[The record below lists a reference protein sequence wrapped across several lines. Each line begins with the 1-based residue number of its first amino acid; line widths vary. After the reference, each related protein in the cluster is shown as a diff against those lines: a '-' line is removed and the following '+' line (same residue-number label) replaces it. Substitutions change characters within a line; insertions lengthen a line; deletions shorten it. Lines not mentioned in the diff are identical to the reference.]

1 MRREERGERREEGGE
16 RREERGDMRKERGE
30 RREERREERGERRE
44 EREQRE
50 ERRERRDGHIA
61 IIVVIDLVP
70 IGSHLDSGKF
80 RGTNIADDG
89 HRPIQLAWHGKL
101 LVQGEDVSTSTAK
114 KRVVTPTL
122 GAAIVL
128 EKVLRTACARRVGRR
143 RGPTATVIVRGMD
156 GIGILRMWIIYGVS
170 IAIRIQNG
178 CGV

>member
-1 MRREERGERREEGGE
+1 MTATGPAIMEVDPGSVAGTAVDRFHEEPLARGLNGE
-16 RREERGDMRKERGE
+16 TAVDRFLDEPSDWGPAGE
-30 RREERREERGERRE
+30 TAVDR
-44 EREQRE
+44 
-50 ERRERRDGHIA
+50 
-61 IIVVIDLVP
+61 
-70 IGSHLDSGKF
+70 SLD
-80 RGTNIADDG
+80 TANIADDG

-101 LVQGEDVSTSTAK
+101 VVQGEDVSTSTAK

>member
-1 MRREERGERREEGGE
+1 MTATGLAIMEVDSGLTKCIFRGRLWDLNAIDPEGRRNAE
-16 RREERGDMRKERGE
+16 
-30 RREERREERGERRE
+30 
-44 EREQRE
+44 
-50 ERRERRDGHIA
+50 HIA
-61 IIVVIDLVP
+61 IIVVVDLVP
-70 IGSHLDSGKF
+70 IQSHLDSSNF
-80 RGTNIADDG
+80 SATNIADDG

>member
-1 MRREERGERREEGGE
+1 MFTKAERGY
-16 RREERGDMRKERGE
+16 
-30 RREERREERGERRE
+30 RRE
-44 EREQRE
+44 EREKRE
-50 ERRERRDGHIA
+50 ERRERREETREERRGERRPHNAGHIA

-128 EKVLRTACARRVGRR
+128 EKVLSTACARRIGRR